1 MPARAI
7 EDEDAMC
14 SGRDGARD
22 FGQVGRHRLG
32 VDGGQDQACRNAS
45 CRTDRAEDIR
55 PLITCVARRTGS
67 GAAPGPD
74 AGQGSLLADPG
85 FILEPD
91 FDGFA
96 LRSLRD
102 RRRYR
107 RAEVFL
113 NASCASGSVL
123 GCCGRTESLRYPNVA
138 R

>member
-1 MPARAI
+1 MPACSI
-7 EDEDAMC
+7 KDEDAMC
-14 SGRDGARD
+14 SGRDAARD

-45 CRTDRAEDIR
+45 CRADRAEDIR
-55 PLITCVARRTGS
+55 PLIARIARRTGS

-74 AGQGSLLADPG
+74 AGERALLPHAR

-91 FDGFA
+91 LDGFA

-107 RAEVFL
+107 RTEVFL
-113 NASCASGSVL
+113 KASWASGSVL
-123 GCCGRTESLRYPNVA
+123 GCCGRTDSLRYPNGA

>member
-1 MPARAI
+1 
-7 EDEDAMC
+7 MC
-14 SGRDGARD
+14 SGCDGARD

-45 CRTDRAEDIR
+45 RRADRAEDIR
-55 PLITCVARRTGS
+55 PLIAGVARRTRS
-67 GAAPGPD
+67 RAALGPESRQR
-74 AGQGSLLADPG
+74 ALLANAC

-91 FDGFA
+91 LDGFA

-107 RAEVFL
+107 RTEVFL
-113 NASCASGSVL
+113 KASWASGSVF

>member
-1 MPARAI
+1 MIRGIIFPTQG
-7 EDEDAMC
+7 AMC
-14 SGRDGARD
+14 SGRDAARD
-22 FGQVGRHRLG
+22 FGQMGRHRLG

-45 CRTDRAEDIR
+45 CRTDRAEDMG
-55 PLITCVARRTGS
+55 PLIARIARRPGS

-74 AGQGSLLADPG
+74 PGEGSLLPHAR

-91 FDGFA
+91 LDGFA

-107 RAEVFL
+107 TEVFL
-113 NASCASGSVL
+113 KASWASGSVF
-123 GCCGRTESLRYPNVA
+123 GCCGRTDSLRYPNVA